1 MKSKGTAALLAF
13 FLGGL
18 GIHKFYLNQGGQ
30 GVLYLL
36 FSWTLIPAFVALLE
50 TFVYLTMDDAT
61 FQQKYGSQPRLPAHS
76 GQGGA
81 GSQNAQNITL
91 NMPAQGG
98 PQASVSDELE
108 KLGKLR
114 SSGVLTEEEF
124 RVQKQKLLQ

>member
-13 FLGGL
+13 FLGGI

-36 FSWTLIPAFVALLE
+36 FCWTGIPMFVALLE
-50 TFVYLTMDDAT
+50 TLVYLTMDDAK
-61 FQQKYGSQPRLPAHS
+61 FQQKYGSQQRLPAHS

-98 PQASVSDELE
+98 SQASVSDELE